1 LFRLNAI
8 TPGALIEW
16 AVMRKCG
23 LIFMALAM
31 FTGAVHAQKVKVDW
45 DRMTDF
51 TPYKTYKWTKIP
63 SPRTPT
69 PEMEKL
75 IHESTDA
82 QLGARGMKKIEN
94 GEPDLYVGYSITL
107 AQPKGQEAAPPPAD
121 SSPWQAGSS
130 WSGQTSVGK
139 ANRKGTLNID
149 IADAK
154 RNQLVWRGTILAEV
168 GYSVE
173 DARFQ
178 VSKGLGKAFMQFPPP
193 VKK

>member
-1 LFRLNAI
+1 
-8 TPGALIEW
+8 
-16 AVMRKCG
+16 
-23 LIFMALAM
+23 MALTL

-45 DRMTDF
+45 DRITDF

-75 IHESTDA
+75 IHESTNA
-82 QLGARGMKKIEN
+82 QLGARGMKKIDD

-107 AQPKGQEAAPPPAD
+107 DQPKGQDTAPPAAD
-121 SSPWQAGSS
+121 NSSWQAGSS
-130 WSGQTSVGK
+130 WSGQMSSDK
-139 ANRKGTLNID
+139 ANRKGTLLID

-154 RNQLVWRGTILAEV
+154 KKLLVWRGTIMADV

-173 DARFQ
+173 DARFR